1 VSAASDG
8 YLLDNADALAGLRLR
23 ALGELFDATTFRH
36 SEKVGLGP
44 GARCWEVGAGGDSVV
59 RGFAERAGPSG
70 YVLATDI
77 DTSWAR
83 DARAPNV
90 EVRVHDVATDPPPGG
105 DFDLVHA
112 RLVLVHLRD
121 RAAALRTMIAALRPG
136 GKLLIEDADP
146 ALQPLACIDPAGPDE
161 TLANEIRAAFRVL
174 LAERGAD
181 LAYGRTLPRALRAA
195 GLHDVGVDAY
205 FPVALPACAPLEAA
219 TVTMLRAS
227 IVAKGLATDAQI
239 DRHLANVAAG
249 KLDLATPP
257 LISAWGTRPAS
268 WRLLQERPE
277 DQDALWPRTM

>member
-1 VSAASDG
+1 MSAASDG
-8 YLLDNADALAGLRLR
+8 YLLDNADALAGERLR

-36 SEKVGLGP
+36 AERLGLCA

-59 RGFAERAGPSG
+59 RGFAARVGPSG

-77 DTSWAR
+77 DLSWAR
-83 DARAPNV
+83 AASAANV
-90 EVRVHDVATDPPPGG
+90 EVRVHDVATDPVPREG
-105 DFDLVHA
+105 FDLVHA

-121 RAAALRTMIAALRPG
+121 RAAALHTMCAALRPG
-136 GKLLIEDADP
+136 GILLVEDADP
-146 ALQPLACIDPAGPDE
+146 ALQPLACIDAAGPDE
-161 TLANEIRAAFRVL
+161 TLANEIRAAFRML

-195 GLHDVGVDAY
+195 GLRDVGADAY

-239 DRHLANVAAG
+239 DHHLANVAAG
-249 KLDLATPP
+249 KIDLATPP
-257 LISAWGTRPAS
+257 LISAWGTRPA
-268 WRLLQERPE
+268 
-277 DQDALWPRTM
+277 T

>member
-1 VSAASDG
+1 MSAASDG
-8 YLLDNADALAGLRLR
+8 YLLDNADALAGIRLR

-36 SEKVGLGP
+36 AERLGLGP

-59 RGFAERAGPSG
+59 RGFAERVGPSG

-83 DARAPNV
+83 DSGARNV
-90 EVRVHDVATDPPPGG
+90 EVRVHDVTGDPPPGEG
-105 DFDLVHA
+105 FDFVHA

-121 RAAALRTMIAALRPG
+121 REAALRSMCTALRPG
-136 GKLLIEDADP
+136 GKLLVEDADP
-146 ALQPLACIDPAGPDE
+146 ALQPLACIDAAGPDE
-161 TLANEIRAAFRVL
+161 TLANDIRAAFRVL

-195 GLHDVGVDAY
+195 GLHDVGADAY
-205 FPVALPACAPLEAA
+205 FPVALPPCAPLEIA
-219 TVTMLRAS
+219 TVSMLRAA

-257 LISAWGTRPAS
+257 LISAWGTRPA
-268 WRLLQERPE
+268 
-277 DQDALWPRTM
+277 T